1 MNYKG
6 RRLDPVA
13 LWEEFVDFPPNMD
26 QSGGFT
32 PLVVCP
38 NPDHGS
44 TKKHFQVNLDKPLV
58 HCFASCGISGTYEKA
73 IALIKGISEKEA
85 RKVIMQHTRVSL
97 GPGSKRKSRGADGR
111 VRRAATADGDEN
123 AVARLDDFSTYLPPL
138 ALEYLS
144 GRGIEAQSISA
155 WGIGWDGDDRRI
167 VIPADDER
175 GIARFLIKRAVREKD
190 WPKYLYWPEGTS
202 KTSVLFGACKLDRK
216 QVSSHGLILC
226 EGSLDAIR
234 LQQMGLQA
242 TAILGTGLSDRQAQI
257 IRSLRPRRVFF
268 MFDKDGA
275 GVRNIELAAV
285 KLTKVPIFVCLYPK
299 GKSDPAEL
307 TKKEANQIIEDS
319 ISINAFRR
327 RLRER
332 GINLKVK
339 TPERR
344 ERKVPIG

>member
-13 LWEEFVDFPPNMD
+13 LWEEFVDFPPNMKAT
-26 QSGGFT
+26 SGFA

-38 NPDHGS
+38 NPEHGS
-44 TKKHFQVNLDKPLV
+44 NKKHFQVNLDKPLV
-58 HCFASCGISGTYEKA
+58 HCFAHCGISGNYEQA
-73 IALIKGISEKEA
+73 IAKIKGVSEKEA
-85 RKVIMQHTRVSL
+85 RKILIRHTRVEL
-97 GPGSKRKSRGADGR
+97 GPGSKRKTRGADGK
-111 VRRAATADGDEN
+111 VRTRDSSDNQAPTDLGG
-123 AVARLDDFSTYLPPL
+123 FSTYLPPV

-144 GRGIEAQSISA
+144 GRGIDASAIST
-155 WGIGWDGDDRRI
+155 WGIGWDEDDRRI

-175 GIARFLIKRAVREKD
+175 GIARFLIKRATRDKD

-216 QVSSHGLILC
+216 LVSSFGLVLC

-257 IRSLRPRRVFF
+257 IRALRPRRVYF

-275 GVRNIELAAV
+275 GIANIRLAAE
-285 KLTKVPIFVCLYPK
+285 KLTKQPIFVCLYPR

-307 TKKEANQIIEDS
+307 TKKEAKQIIEDA

-327 RLRER
+327 RLRGL
-332 GINLKVK
+332 GITPMKK
-339 TPERR
+339 PERR
-344 ERKVPIG
+344 ERKVPLG